1 MTFHPTTTATY
12 FPLGTCFFGN
22 PGPCAPKPASAF
34 RFIIPAFGP
43 GNARRNSIY
52 GPGQWYFDTSLERRF
67 PIPMG
72 KLEKQ
77 AIEFRAEFFNAFNHP
92 NLYTPSYDLISSVY
106 DDTAATVSGGREIKF
121 WLRYEFYVHRAN
133 RLYGEGL

>member
-1 MTFHPTTTATY
+1 MLATY
-12 FPLGTCFFGN
+12 TGGTLPKSCGPGSVDTACLSSSSFVPSGQETNFGN
-22 PGPCAPKPASAF
+22 LA
-34 RFIIPAFGP
+34 
-43 GNARRNSIY
+43 RNSIY

-92 NLYTPSYDLISSVY
+92 NLFTPSYDLLSSVY
-106 DDTAATVSGGREIKF
+106 DDKAATVTGGRQIKF
-121 WLRYEFYVHRAN
+121 WLRYEF
-133 RLYGEGL
+133 